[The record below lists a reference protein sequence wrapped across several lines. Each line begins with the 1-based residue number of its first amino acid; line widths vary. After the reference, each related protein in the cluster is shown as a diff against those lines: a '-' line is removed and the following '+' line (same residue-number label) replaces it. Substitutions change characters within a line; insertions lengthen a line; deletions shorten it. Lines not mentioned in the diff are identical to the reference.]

1 MDEDF
6 NEEIAEQADMTEDLQ
21 EAQLDG
27 LEASYPQM
35 KKEDSL
41 YTLFWKVVRAH
52 DSTKVA
58 NLNNTELGS
67 PWMPVR
73 GSKHL
78 ALLSSVFHHQK
89 LAGFFQLSAEDVNAT
104 SMARAGWLGELFV
117 SQKKFSSK
125 TKAKQGLN
133 SPQSKG
139 WGIFRKKPTTTANQE
154 T

>member
-1 MDEDF
+1 MDDDL
-6 NEEIAEQADMTEDLQ
+6 NEDLEEAQDIASDVQ
-21 EAQLDG
+21 EAQLDS
-27 LEASYPQM
+27 LEAGYPQM

-41 YTLFWKVVRAH
+41 YTLFWKVVKAR

-58 NLNNTELGS
+58 NLNNTELGT

-73 GSKHL
+73 GAKHL
-78 ALLSSVFHHQK
+78 SLLSTVFHHQK

-104 SMARAGWLGELFV
+104 SMSRAGWLGELFV

-133 SPQSKG
+133 NPETKK
-139 WGIFRKKPTTTANQE
+139 WGIFKKKPTTTPNQE
-154 T
+154 E